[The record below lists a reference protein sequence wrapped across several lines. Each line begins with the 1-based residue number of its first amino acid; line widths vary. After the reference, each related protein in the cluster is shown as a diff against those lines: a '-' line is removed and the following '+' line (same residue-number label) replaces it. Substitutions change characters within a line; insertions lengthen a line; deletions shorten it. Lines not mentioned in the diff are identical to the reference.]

1 MTDTDQTGR
10 SLERAA
16 ENVSFRTRART
27 IDHLGR
33 GQIADAPTAVSE
45 LWKNAWDAYA
55 TQVSL
60 NIFDGDPAVAAV
72 FDDGIGMSA
81 QDFVEKWLVIGT
93 ESKIDGPPP
102 APPADFTG
110 SARERQGEKG
120 IGRLSAAFLAPATLV
135 LSQQADGP
143 ISAVLVDWRLFENP
157 FLSLDQITL
166 PVRTFGKRGEV
177 AVGLRAMATAILDN
191 LGERSATGD
200 LILSPDWQRYTAAEQ
215 AAGARSTAEA
225 MIDFWSEMPISA
237 RHLEEWPVFADLASH
252 GTALYLLGAH
262 HELSVWLGSAPDDD
276 EAKEVKQRLKDI
288 LTGFTDTLSAAPVV
302 FDYEVLAY
310 HGDVPRRI
318 LASSDVFDLSDFR
331 ELEHSVEGAF
341 DEAGVFR
348 GKIRAFGEDLGERI
362 IPPPRS
368 LPPARSDRPGPFAF
382 AIGTFEQVA
391 MASTHNAKR
400 HQDLMELVDRYGG
413 VRVYRDGLRVMPYGS
428 ADADFFSLEETR
440 QKHAGRYFWA
450 HRRSFGR
457 LAFTRAGNPALK
469 DKAGRE
475 GLVENRASR
484 ELRLLVQALLI
495 KLARDYFGTDSPERE
510 ERIAETKKRNIKG
523 RKAAEQARK
532 RRRGEFRTYLA
543 DAIKRMPQLA
553 ERAKSISSRLEDV
566 KQPASK
572 DTVAMMRAEVELAR
586 AELAALTP
594 LDVPNTL
601 GDAES
606 RYRTF
611 RDELDEASDLIL
623 LSDQAL
629 REMEATVGASSPREV
644 AAAARDRHEKA
655 LNELLSGFQGDI
667 REGIKAITSNWTS
680 NLEDD
685 RTRYERAT
693 TPLLR
698 KLSQDTDLN
707 DLLGLL
713 ETVRR
718 ELEDEFNDRY
728 RPIVRNIRT
737 IIEGVDAEMALATI
751 DEDREELDRRVR
763 DLNAVAQLGI
773 TVEII
778 GHELEALDSEVSRN
792 LEKLPDTAKKTLA
805 FTRAMDAHR
814 SLTEKLRFLS
824 PLQLAGARL
833 RETIT
838 GKAIVDYVRDFFG
851 PVFTDGGIRREYASF
866 RLDPLHRTQ
875 ITHLPGVHQPR
886 EQRRLLGRT
895 VGRASDPLRFCRWQ
909 DRCR

>member
-368 LPPARSDRPGPFAF
+368 LPRQDRIGRVPLHLRS
-382 AIGTFEQVA
+382 
-391 MASTHNAKR
+391 
-400 HQDLMELVDRYGG
+400 
-413 VRVYRDGLRVMPYGS
+413 VR
-428 ADADFFSLEETR
+428 
-440 QKHAGRYFWA
+440 
-450 HRRSFGR
+450 
-457 LAFTRAGNPALK
+457 
-469 DKAGRE
+469 
-475 GLVENRASR
+475 
-484 ELRLLVQALLI
+484 
-495 KLARDYFGTDSPERE
+495 
-510 ERIAETKKRNIKG
+510 
-523 RKAAEQARK
+523 
-532 RRRGEFRTYLA
+532 
-543 DAIKRMPQLA
+543 
-553 ERAKSISSRLEDV
+553 SSR
-566 KQPASK
+566 
-572 DTVAMMRAEVELAR
+572 
-586 AELAALTP
+586 
-594 LDVPNTL
+594 
-601 GDAES
+601 S
-606 RYRTF
+606 RWPQRTMP
-611 RDELDEASDLIL
+611 S
-623 LSDQAL
+623 
-629 REMEATVGASSPREV
+629 
-644 AAAARDRHEKA
+644 
-655 LNELLSGFQGDI
+655 
-667 REGIKAITSNWTS
+667 
-680 NLEDD
+680 
-685 RTRYERAT
+685 
-693 TPLLR
+693 
-698 KLSQDTDLN
+698 
-707 DLLGLL
+707 
-713 ETVRR
+713 
-718 ELEDEFNDRY
+718 
-728 RPIVRNIRT
+728 
-737 IIEGVDAEMALATI
+737 
-751 DEDREELDRRVR
+751 
-763 DLNAVAQLGI
+763 
-773 TVEII
+773 
-778 GHELEALDSEVSRN
+778 
-792 LEKLPDTAKKTLA
+792 
-805 FTRAMDAHR
+805 
-814 SLTEKLRFLS
+814 
-824 PLQLAGARL
+824 
-833 RETIT
+833 
-838 GKAIVDYVRDFFG
+838 
-851 PVFTDGGIRREYASF
+851 GIR
-866 RLDPLHRTQ
+866 
-875 ITHLPGVHQPR
+875 I
-886 EQRRLLGRT
+886 
-895 VGRASDPLRFCRWQ
+895 
-909 DRCR
+909 